1 MFFIKPKRL
10 PRGIDSIIIA
20 FVYHSSQNNDHTL
33 RNHLFE
39 SLDNAFTNFF
49 NAGIVLLG
57 DFNQFKPGSLTS
69 SFHLK
74 QVVKRPTRGNNILD
88 KINTILSK
96 HYIDAIILP
105 CIGQSDHQSVL
116 LNPTKQSPKSHK
128 SHISFCVTKRDC

>member
-1 MFFIKPKRL
+1 LSTTLHKIT
-10 PRGIDSIIIA
+10 
-20 FVYHSSQNNDHTL
+20 TL

-128 SHISFCVTKRDC
+128 SHISFCVTKRDCWPANKQALSTTLSQINWTPL